1 LLTDNR
7 PNLSPQSCRIAAQ
20 PPPQPCI
27 DSTPHLY
34 PVSCRHAPTHQP
46 FSWRVGCRSIL
57 GWCSATTTTTRRR
70 APLLRTWCKG
80 RSPHFIKTRSMLAAL
95 PIARRWSRSPR
106 SCREQPSV
114 LAPRASSSRAPAQ
127 AIPIYR
133 RALELAPN
141 VMAARHNL
149 GSALH
154 TLKKFTESVAILE
167 PLVRKCPSKKL
178 SVKRHASRGLNSSW
192 KRPACR
198 GPTETQPPSP
208 AGRG

>member
-1 LLTDNR
+1 MLTDNR

-80 RSPHFIKTRSMLAAL
+80 RSPQFIKTRSMLAAL
-95 PIARRWSRSPR
+95 PIAQILSRTTFR
-106 SCREQPSV
+106 SC
-114 LAPRASSSRAPAQ
+114 APRLIVPRA
-127 AIPIYR
+127 
-133 RALELAPN
+133 RAGNPDLPPRARAR
-141 VMAARHNL
+141 AARD
-149 GSALH
+149 GCSAQPRLRPSH
-154 TLKKFTESVAILE
+154 AQEVHR
-167 PLVRKCPSKKL
+167 VRRDP
-178 SVKRHASRGLNSSW
+178 RA
-192 KRPACR
+192 
-198 GPTETQPPSP
+198 
-208 AGRG
+208 AGA